1 MNKKLLTPLLLAA
14 ALLPAVRAEET
25 EDHHECT
32 SWVVMSDLTGG
43 KTVLL
48 HKNRDS
54 KASWKTNLFVVKAEG
69 GKRAWI
75 GISNGPQKYPSA
87 NTGVN
92 DCGVAISMNNG
103 DQTDAQPGP
112 PSSKGGLGTPTI
124 AKEALENCATAEE
137 AVKFLHELV
146 KAKKYSHGKYG
157 SIWVVADPNRAFI
170 VENDTV
176 RFAAHEVRSGFGIR
190 ANGWQFPEMMIYSQ
204 YAPKTLANFVRRE
217 FSVRRSLFADGTKY
231 NEPVTVEK
239 VNAASRVDS
248 IPEDTKCPPVCGGK
262 TRSGCTIAIDREYP
276 GVLSTLYAAFGHPR
290 YTVYLPVPFVL
301 DKIPVELTDDSFS
314 TAVYARSDNK
324 RELLPQDKL
333 AEFERELNKRQEEAV
348 EQARAVLKKGGSK
361 ADAAKILN
369 AAFQKNWEA
378 VKKLSAGK

>member
-1 MNKKLLTPLLLAA
+1 MKKKMLFTLLLGA
-14 ALLPAVRAEET
+14 ALIPALPAAET
-25 EDHHECT
+25 EDNHECT

-43 KTVLL
+43 KSVLL

-69 GKRAWI
+69 GKHAWI

-92 DCGVAISMNNG
+92 DCGVAIAMNNG
-103 DQTDAQPGP
+103 DESDAPPGP
-112 PSSKGGLGTPTI
+112 AKGGLGTPTM

-137 AVKFLHELV
+137 AVKFLHEVV

-170 VENDTV
+170 IENDTV
-176 RFAAHEVRSGFGIR
+176 RFVAHEVRSGFGIR
-190 ANGWQFPEMMIYSQ
+190 ANGWHFPEMTIYSY
-204 YAPKTLANFVRRE
+204 YAPKRLTNYARRE
-217 FSVRRSLFADGTKY
+217 FSVRRALFADGTKY

-239 VNAASRVDS
+239 MNAASRVDS
-248 IPEDTKCPPVCGGK
+248 IPEDPKCPPVCGK
-262 TRSGCTIAIDREYP
+262 MTRSGCTVVIDREYP
-276 GVLSTLYAAFGHPR
+276 GVLTTLYAAFGHPR
-290 YTVYLPVPFVL
+290 YTVYVPVPFVL
-301 DKIPVELTDDSFS
+301 DGIPVELTDDSFS
-314 TAVYARSDNK
+314 NGVYARSDK
-324 RELLPQDKL
+324 KTELLPQDKL

-361 ADAAKILN
+361 AEAAKILN
-369 AAFQKNWEA
+369 EAFRQNWEA